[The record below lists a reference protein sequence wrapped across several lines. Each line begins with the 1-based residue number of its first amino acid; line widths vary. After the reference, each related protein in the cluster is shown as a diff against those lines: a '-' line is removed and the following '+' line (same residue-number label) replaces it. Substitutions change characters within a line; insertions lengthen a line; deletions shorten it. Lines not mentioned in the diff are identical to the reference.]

1 MNPILYAIPVFLL
14 LIAIEALVARARGQG
29 GLRLNDAIGS
39 LSLGTL
45 SQVEG
50 VFGKLLLLGVYVW
63 TFEHLRWFELSGDA
77 WWVWAAGLVLY
88 DFLYYWYHR
97 FGHEVAVFWAAHV
110 VHHQSEEYNLTT
122 ALRQTSSGFLLGWL
136 LFLPMA
142 VLGFPPKVFVV
153 VALLDLLYQF
163 WIHTEQVGKLGAF
176 DRWFASPSNH
186 RVHHAVNARYLDKNY
201 GGVLMLWDRWFGTF
215 VEEDAAEP
223 PVYGTRV
230 PLRSWNPLWANLDTY
245 CALAA
250 DSWHAQRWSD
260 KLRVWIKPPG
270 WRPADV
276 AMRFPK
282 PAFDLS
288 QRRKFDPPVTTAA
301 SIYCGLQ
308 YLSLIVVLANFL
320 LIADVIGWGRALT
333 YAGWIALSLYSLG
346 RALEGRSQAAMIE
359 ALRLSLG
366 FVSLLLGFP
375 VLTAGVAGLAM
386 GWLAI
391 SAFFAVW
398 VLRPRAELTTA

>member
-14 LIAIEALVARARGQG
+14 LIAVEALVARARGQR

-63 TFEHLRWFELSGDA
+63 TFEHLRWFELSSDA
-77 WWVWAAGLVLY
+77 WWVWVAGLVLY

-97 FGHEVAVFWAAHV
+97 LGHEVAVFWAAHV

-142 VLGFPPKVFVV
+142 VLGFPPKVFVA
-153 VALLDLLYQF
+153 VALIDLLYQF

-201 GGVLMLWDRWFGTF
+201 GGILMLWDRMFGTF
-215 VEEDAAEP
+215 VEEDTAEP
-223 PVYGTRV
+223 PVYGTRA

-245 CALAA
+245 CALAT
-250 DSWHAQRWSD
+250 DSWHAGRWSD

-276 AMRFPK
+276 ALRFPK
-282 PAFDLS
+282 PAFDLA
-288 QRRKFDPPVTTAA
+288 QRRKFDPPVAA
-301 SIYCGLQ
+301 ATLVYCGLQ
-308 YLSLIVVLANFL
+308 YLGLVVVLANFL
-320 LIADVIGWGRALT
+320 LIADAAGPGLALA

-346 RALEGRSQAAMIE
+346 RALEGRPQAALIE

-375 VLTAGVAGLAM
+375 ALAAGTAWLAM
-386 GWLAI
+386 GWLAV
-391 SAFFAVW
+391 SVLVALWA
-398 VLRPRAELTTA
+398 LRPRAMLTVA